1 MDVENLLS
9 VVFDPDGVE
18 TVGPTAVD
26 QISPVRRHRHVQH
39 RPADVPG
46 LDGVEELEPLPPGVV
61 DSDPVRTGRDE
72 DVPVPGV
79 ATAEDFLGVLSDLG
93 PVLGQQ
99 TRPGVQTSPAGHAQP
114 APQAPLGKDLR
125 DGPGLE
131 TPQLGVLGPG
141 GEEGDLG
148 LLDVVGVGRV
158 MGGGTGPGLEVPPL
172 VLVIRVGALRVLL
185 LPRPERTEIQ
195 S

>member
-26 QISPVRRHRHVQH
+26 QISPVGRHGHVQH
-39 RPADVPG
+39 RPADIPG
-46 LDGVEELEPLPPGVV
+46 LDGVEELEPLSPGVV

-72 DVPVPGV
+72 DVSVPSV

-99 TRPGVQTSPAGHAQP
+99 TGPGVETSPTGHAQP
-114 APQAPLGKDLR
+114 APQAPLGQDLG

-131 TPQLGVLGPG
+131 TPQPGVLGPG
-141 GEEGDLG
+141 GEEGDLC
-148 LLDVVGVGRV
+148 LPHVVGVGGV
-158 MGGGTGPGLEVPPL
+158 VGGGTGPRLEVPPL
-172 VLVIRVGALRVLL
+172 VLVIRVSALRVLL
-185 LPRPERTEIQ
+185 LPRPEGTEIQ